1 MSENASAFKE
11 LRIKT
16 SSVKRLVKD
25 LSSYSAE
32 IIKETNKLESMKAA
46 SADVHDVKHQENVLA
61 EASMMIPDV
70 KQRLESALGDLQL
83 LMVRACLL
91 IQTYTRGVGVIC
103 PTHQVVCSRL
113 SKIHTTPQNKK
124 TTIKSTNGH
133 TQSDFEGD
141 EFAEAEEVKIA
152 NETIDAAS
160 AAQAEA

>member
-1 MSENASAFKE
+1 MSDASASAFKE

-32 IIKETNKLESMKAA
+32 VIKETNKLESMKAA

-83 LMVRACLL
+83 LM
-91 IQTYTRGVGVIC
+91 
-103 PTHQVVCSRL
+103 
-113 SKIHTTPQNKK
+113 
-124 TTIKSTNGH
+124 
-133 TQSDFEGD
+133 SDFEGD

>member
-1 MSENASAFKE
+1 MSDASAFKE

-103 PTHQVVCSRL
+103 PSHQVVCSRL
-113 SKIHTTPQNKK
+113 SKIHTTKQNK
-124 TTIKSTNGH
+124 IY
-133 TQSDFEGD
+133 D
-141 EFAEAEEVKIA
+141 KIHERA
-152 NETIDAAS
+152 YTERL
-160 AAQAEA
+160 